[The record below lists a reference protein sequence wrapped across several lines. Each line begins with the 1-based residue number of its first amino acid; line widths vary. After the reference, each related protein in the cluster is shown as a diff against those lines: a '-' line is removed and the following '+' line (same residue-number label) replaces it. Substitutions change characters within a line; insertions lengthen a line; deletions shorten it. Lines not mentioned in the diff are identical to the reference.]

1 MALPILIALL
11 ALWGTAT
18 VLAVSLCIA
27 AGRCSAE
34 RRPHLRLV
42 GSR

>member
-18 VLAVSLCIA
+18 VLAVSLCVA
-27 AGRCSAE
+27 AGRGGE

-42 GSR
+42 SSR